1 MRAMRIPARCAQ
13 AVEAG
18 WFTTIVFV
26 TILVNAV
33 AIGAE
38 TYPGF
43 AAANAELLAW
53 INHVCLGIFTVELVV
68 RLTAHAPRFGG
79 FFRSGWNVFDFVIV
93 TASFLPFVGESTTI
107 LRLIRLGRIV
117 RVVSLFPDLRVLLI
131 AIGRSVPP
139 IASMGVL
146 GVLVVYVY
154 AVIGWILFG
163 AELPDR
169 YGDVGT
175 AMLNLFVMLTLE
187 NLPENLSEGMAVH
200 PWSWI
205 YFVSF
210 ALTASFLLLNVLIG
224 IVINSM
230 EEAREIEHKRL
241 REERRAMIAHAG
253 EDHEIDAAEQQ
264 AMIAEKLESL
274 RDALDNLEEELE
286 SSSPPGPGRGSVSG

>member
-1 MRAMRIPARCAQ
+1 MPAMRIPARCAQ
-13 AVEAG
+13 VVDSG
-18 WFTTIVFV
+18 WFTTVVFV

-38 TYPGF
+38 TYAGF
-43 AAANAELLAW
+43 AVANGELLAW
-53 INHVCLGIFTVELVV
+53 INHVCLGIFTVELIV
-68 RLTAHAPRFGG
+68 RLTAYAPRFGG

-93 TASFLPFVGESTTI
+93 TASFMPFIGESTTI

-163 AELPDR
+163 AELPER

-210 ALTASFLLLNVLIG
+210 ALMASFLLLNVLIG

-230 EEAREIEHKRL
+230 EEAREIEHKRI
-241 REERRAMIAHAG
+241 REERREMIAHAG
-253 EDHEIDAAEQQ
+253 EDHEIDAAEQR
-264 AMIAEKLESL
+264 AMVAEKLESL
-274 RDALDNLEEELE
+274 RDALDSLEEEIQSAPL
-286 SSSPPGPGRGSVSG
+286 PGSGRDSVSQ